1 MKDQNLFLSI
11 QIPTS
16 RPFKSL
22 LQPSVQSHKKLF
34 LFCFC
39 VLPPTIQKQNLS
51 PKGNLF
57 RYFLLLSNNCVHN
70 LVNLCKE
77 ILPKKKSDN
86 TFLRPTDVLE
96 ESTPVSFVRIAK
108 LCLACPAWG
117 LKTVSSGG
125 WRALLCVIAQSSYSR
140 KSFLNVGCHCFKGR
154 SFRIDLLET
163 RL

>member
-1 MKDQNLFLSI
+1 MYYPQPLKNK
-11 QIPTS
+11 TS
-16 RPFKSL
+16 
-22 LQPSVQSHKKLF
+22 
-34 LFCFC
+34 
-39 VLPPTIQKQNLS
+39 VLKVIY
-51 PKGNLF
+51 LF

-77 ILPKKKSDN
+77 ILPKNKSDN

-125 WRALLCVIAQSSYSR
+125 WRALLCVITQSSYSR

-154 SFRIDLLET
+154 SFRIDLLEA

>member
-39 VLPPTIQKQNLS
+39 VLPPTIKKQNLS
-51 PKGNLF
+51 PKVIYLF

-77 ILPKKKSDN
+77 ILPKNKSDN

-125 WRALLCVIAQSSYSR
+125 WRASLCVITQRSYSR
-140 KSFLNVGCHCFKGR
+140 KS
-154 SFRIDLLET
+154 S
-163 RL
+163 

>member
-1 MKDQNLFLSI
+1 MYYPQPLKNK
-11 QIPTS
+11 TS
-16 RPFKSL
+16 
-22 LQPSVQSHKKLF
+22 
-34 LFCFC
+34 
-39 VLPPTIQKQNLS
+39 VLKVIY
-51 PKGNLF
+51 LF

-77 ILPKKKSDN
+77 ILPKNKSDN

-125 WRALLCVIAQSSYSR
+125 WRASLCVITQSSYSR
-140 KSFLNVGCHCFKGR
+140 KSSWMLDATASRGVPSGSICLKHVCEIWKLNCLVRKFSLFIKTYVAFFFLGV
-154 SFRIDLLET
+154 I
-163 RL
+163 

>member
-1 MKDQNLFLSI
+1 M
-11 QIPTS
+11 
-16 RPFKSL
+16 
-22 LQPSVQSHKKLF
+22 
-34 LFCFC
+34 
-39 VLPPTIQKQNLS
+39 
-51 PKGNLF
+51 
-57 RYFLLLSNNCVHN
+57 HN
-70 LVNLCKE
+70 LVKLCKE
-77 ILPKKKSDN
+77 ILPKNKSDN

-125 WRALLCVIAQSSYSR
+125 WRALLCVITQSSYSR

-154 SFRIDLLET
+154 SFRIDLLEA